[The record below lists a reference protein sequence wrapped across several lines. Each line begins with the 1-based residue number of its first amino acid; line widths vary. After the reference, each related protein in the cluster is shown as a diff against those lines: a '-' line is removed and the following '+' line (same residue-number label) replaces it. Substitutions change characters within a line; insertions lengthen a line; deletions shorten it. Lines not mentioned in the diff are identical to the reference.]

1 MSHPER
7 GTPGHVPVLLEQVLR
22 LLQPMAGQAMA
33 DLTAGR
39 GGHARAIAERLGPTG
54 TLLLMDVDPG
64 NLEFARAR
72 VQSLPQPPRVIA
84 VAENFEHVERVSQ
97 AHGLRLDGMLADLG
111 FASTQMDDPDR
122 GMAFSQPGPLDMR
135 LDPRQHTTAASLL
148 AGIGDR
154 DLADLIHQ
162 LGEDPFARRIARSVL
177 ERRDSGCLQTTTD
190 LAEAVIRAYG
200 SRARQSRVHPATRT
214 FMALRIAVNREL
226 EALDGLLAAV
236 ERGVRDVAAGGWLRR
251 GAVAAIVAFHSLE
264 DRCIKRAMV
273 EWERQ
278 GWATRLTRKPQVADE
293 TEQAHNP
300 RARSAKLRA
309 VRAEPR
315 KEDDPRPRDA

>member
-1 MSHPER
+1 MSHPEP
-7 GTPGHVPVLLEQVLR
+7 GMPGHVPVLLEQVLQ
-22 LLQPMAGQAMA
+22 LLRPAPGQVMA

-39 GGHARAIAERLGPTG
+39 GGHAQAIAERLGPSG

-64 NLEFARAR
+64 NLDFARRR
-72 VQSLPQPPRVIA
+72 VQSLPQPPSVIA
-84 VAENFEHVERVSQ
+84 VAENFEHVERVAQ

-111 FASTQMDDPDR
+111 FASTQMDDPSR
-122 GMAFSQPGPLDMR
+122 GLAFSQPGPLDMR
-135 LDPRQHTTAASLL
+135 LDPRQHATAATLL
-148 AGIGDR
+148 AGIDER
-154 DLADLIHQ
+154 DLADLIYQ
-162 LGEDPFARRIARSVL
+162 LGEDPYARRIARMVL
-177 ERRDSGCLQTTTD
+177 ERRDSGRLRTTAD
-190 LAEAVIRAYG
+190 LAEAVVRAYG

-226 EALDGLLAAV
+226 EALDGLLAAL
-236 ERGVRDVAAGGWLRR
+236 ERGVRQAASTGWLRS

-273 EWERQ
+273 DWERQ

-309 VRAEPR
+309 VRAQPR
-315 KEDDPRPRDA
+315 NEDDPRRRDA